1 MLEETE
7 IQEFDLNVRAILQDA
22 EEEVPQGVWLGV
34 YSRIAAGS
42 AAGAGAGGKAGAS
55 GRSAGAG
62 LWRRTAYALAAAAAV
77 AVGVFFAAT
86 SDKSGKFDEGQA
98 VAVVNPV
105 EESESERR
113 AVAVASPVEESESE
127 RSAVVAEA
135 SPAKVKVAKIKVA
148 EAPVLTEV
156 SEVTEGAGTGAGKL
170 AGDSA
175 RTGNSAQDRAERE
188 NARTG
193 NSVQDSA
200 EHENARTGNSA
211 QDRAERE
218 NARGGGNEKAG
229 NKGLSSTKTDPFAE
243 IEREDAALK
252 LSKKKSSKG
261 KPSLYAQSTI
271 GGNDS
276 DFSFTTITPNR
287 TNSFKEPVITK
298 TGISEK
304 SVSTYGIPL
313 SFGLGVNIPVS
324 EKLTIGTGLNFSSLV
339 RTFNGVYTE
348 VDANQNIVRTLDS
361 DVTHTLNYIG
371 LPLNLYFH
379 LIDVRTVKFYL
390 WGGALGEYA
399 LSNSYRVKDASE
411 DILFST
417 SVKGIQLSAG
427 IGLGVEFR
435 LSNHL
440 GLYLDPSARYY
451 LPCNQPKNIHTD
463 RPFMLSFEAGLR
475 FNL

>member
-42 AAGAGAGGKAGAS
+42 AAGAGVGGKAGAS

-105 EESESERR
+105 EESASERS
-113 AVAVASPVEESESE
+113 AVAVVNPVEGSESE
-127 RSAVVAEA
+127 RSAVTAASQVEA
-135 SPAKVKVAKIKVA
+135 SPAKVKVAKIKVTD
-148 EAPVLTEV
+148 APVLTEV

-175 RTGNSAQDRAERE
+175 RAI
-188 NARTG
+188 

-200 EHENARTGNSA
+200 EHENARTVNSV

-218 NARGGGNEKAG
+218 NARGGANEKAS

-243 IEREDAALK
+243 MEREDAALK

-261 KPSLYAQSTI
+261 KPSLYAQGTI

-399 LSNSYRVKDASE
+399 LSNSYRVKDTSE

>member
-42 AAGAGAGGKAGAS
+42 AAGSGAGGKAGAS

-98 VAVVNPV
+98 VAVVNPAK
-105 EESESERR
+105 ESESERS
-113 AVAVASPVEESESE
+113 AVAAASPVEESESE
-127 RSAVVAEA
+127 RPAVTAASQVEA

-156 SEVTEGAGTGAGKL
+156 SEVTEGANTWAGKL

-175 RTGNSAQDRAERE
+175 QTSNSVQDRAEHE

-200 EHENARTGNSA
+200 EHK
-211 QDRAERE
+211 

-243 IEREDAALK
+243 MEREDAALK

>member
-1 MLEETE
+1 M
-7 IQEFDLNVRAILQDA
+7 
-22 EEEVPQGVWLGV
+22 
-34 YSRIAAGS
+34 
-42 AAGAGAGGKAGAS
+42 
-55 GRSAGAG
+55 
-62 LWRRTAYALAAAAAV
+62 
-77 AVGVFFAAT
+77 
-86 SDKSGKFDEGQA
+86 
-98 VAVVNPV
+98 
-105 EESESERR
+105 
-113 AVAVASPVEESESE
+113 
-127 RSAVVAEA
+127 
-135 SPAKVKVAKIKVA
+135 
-148 EAPVLTEV
+148 
-156 SEVTEGAGTGAGKL
+156 
-170 AGDSA
+170 
-175 RTGNSAQDRAERE
+175 
-188 NARTG
+188 
-193 NSVQDSA
+193 
-200 EHENARTGNSA
+200 
-211 QDRAERE
+211 
-218 NARGGGNEKAG
+218 
-229 NKGLSSTKTDPFAE
+229 
-243 IEREDAALK
+243 EREDAALK

-261 KPSLYAQSTI
+261 KPSLYAQGTI

-399 LSNSYRVKDASE
+399 LSNSYRVKDTSE

>member
-42 AAGAGAGGKAGAS
+42 AAGAGGKAGAS

-113 AVAVASPVEESESE
+113 AVAVVNPVEESESE
-127 RSAVVAEA
+127 RSAVAAASQVEA

-148 EAPVLTEV
+148 EAPVLTEI

-175 RTGNSAQDRAERE
+175 Q
-188 NARTG
+188 TG
-193 NSVQDSA
+193 NSVQD
-200 EHENARTGNSA
+200 RT
-211 QDRAERE
+211 ERE
-218 NARGGGNEKAG
+218 NARDGGNEKAS

-243 IEREDAALK
+243 MEREDAALK

-399 LSNSYRVKDASE
+399 LSNSYRVKDTSE

>member
-42 AAGAGAGGKAGAS
+42 AAGAGGKAGVS

-62 LWRRTAYALAAAAAV
+62 LWRRTAYALAAAAAI

-135 SPAKVKVAKIKVA
+135 SPAKVKVA

-200 EHENARTGNSA
+200 EHENARTGNSV
-211 QDRAERE
+211 QDSAERG